1 MAWRIP
7 LEMANV
13 PNAVHEKPVGSMVP
27 WAQSQLFHATRQT
40 LAAISQDIA
49 NGLAETV
56 GLRCAWGTELEP
68 DARCSVV
75 VELPEGTDAETI
87 ARAIDL
93 ENVEAWC
100 AKSSEYKSELHV
112 AIGPWYSIKD
122 VDQVVLSITK
132 VVHVKLGLHASD
144 RQRAQAQ
151 TAGS

>member
-1 MAWRIP
+1 MAWRVP
-7 LEMANV
+7 LTMANV
-13 PNAVHEKPVGSMVP
+13 PNAANEKPVGSMVP
-27 WAQSQLFHATRQT
+27 WAQSQLFNATRQT

-68 DARCSVV
+68 EARCSVV
-75 VELPEGTDAETI
+75 VELPQGTDVETI
-87 ARAIDL
+87 ARAVDL

-100 AKSSEYKSELHV
+100 DEKYELHV
-112 AIGPWYSIKD
+112 ANGPWYSIKD

-144 RQRAQAQ
+144 KQRAQAQ
-151 TAGS
+151 KAGS

>member
-7 LEMANV
+7 PAMANV
-13 PNAVHEKPVGSMVP
+13 PNAAHEKPVGSMVP
-27 WAQSQLFHATRQT
+27 WAQSQLFNATRQT

-56 GLRCAWGTELEP
+56 GLRCAWGTELEA

-75 VELPEGTDAETI
+75 VELPEGIPKGIDAEYI
-87 ARAIDL
+87 ARAVDL

-100 AKSSEYKSELHV
+100 DDKGELHV

-132 VVHVKLGLHASD
+132 VVHVKLGLHAAD
-144 RQRAQAQ
+144 QQRAQAQ
-151 TAGS
+151 KAGS

>member
-7 LEMANV
+7 PVMAQV
-13 PNAVHEKPVGSMVP
+13 PSFGSEKPVGSMVP
-27 WAQSQLFHATRQT
+27 WAQTQLFQATRQA

-56 GLRCAWGTELEP
+56 GLRCAWGTELNADE
-68 DARCSVV
+68 RCSVV
-75 VELPEGTDAETI
+75 LELPPEADPEYI

-100 AKSSEYKSELHV
+100 DDQSMVHV

-132 VVHVKLGLHASD
+132 VTHVKLGLHATD
-144 RQRAQAQ
+144 KQRAQA
-151 TAGS
+151 ASKG

>member
-7 LEMANV
+7 PVMANV
-13 PNAVHEKPVGSMVP
+13 PGFSNEKPVGSMVP
-27 WAQSQLFHATRQT
+27 WAQTQLFHTTRQA
-40 LAAISQDIA
+40 LAAVAQDVA

-56 GLRCAWGTELEP
+56 GIRCAWGTELAADE
-68 DARCSVV
+68 RCSVV
-75 VELPEGTDAETI
+75 LELPPEADPEYI

-100 AKSSEYKSELHV
+100 DDKRMVHV

-132 VVHVKLGLHASD
+132 VTHVKLGLHATD
-144 RQRAQAQ
+144 RQRAQAAQ
-151 TAGS
+151 MSS

>member
-1 MAWRIP
+1 MAWRVP
-7 LEMANV
+7 PVMANA
-13 PNAVHEKPVGSMVP
+13 PNAANEKPVGSMVP
-27 WAQSQLFHATRQT
+27 WAQSQLFNATRQT
-40 LAAISQDIA
+40 LAAVSQDIA

-75 VELPEGTDAETI
+75 VELPAGTDAEYI
-87 ARAIDL
+87 ARAVDL

-100 AKSSEYKSELHV
+100 DEQKALHV

-132 VVHVKLGLHASD
+132 VVHVKLGLHAVPK
-144 RQRAQAQ
+144 QRAQA
-151 TAGS
+151 GSQS